1 MKGPGDV
8 RGFTLIEVIA
18 AIVLVGIL
26 GALTVSY
33 LGTSVTGIGDPVNYV
48 RGEAD
53 VEKIMERINGDYVE
67 LMNTSP
73 TTALATLNSRD
84 YGAYVGKSYIT
95 YDPVTHA
102 EITAAGGTTTRTLKI
117 VIQKDDHQLVALF
130 TQARTD
136 TTGTNDDPRRVY
148 Y

>member
-1 MKGPGDV
+1 MKGSERE

-18 AIVLVGIL
+18 ALVLVGIL
-26 GALTVSY
+26 GALAVSY

-48 RGEAD
+48 RGEAE
-53 VEKIMERINGDYVE
+53 VERIMERINGDYVE

-84 YGAYVGKSYIT
+84 YGGYVSKSYIT
-95 YDPVTHA
+95 YDPITHT
-102 EITAAGGTTTRTLKI
+102 EITAAGGTATRTLKI
-117 VIQKDDHQLVALF
+117 VVQKANHQLVALF

-136 TTGTNDDPRRVY
+136 PTGTNDDPRRVY